1 MKMLPDL
8 LSGLWVKQEYL
19 LDHPVEIRS
28 VRLDHGVQIAF
39 TLLEKLDEDLPR
51 ACDDLQLAISL
62 HLSDEMYHFS
72 HDEANLVPIAFE
84 IYGVPRQ

>member
-1 MKMLPDL
+1 MKKLPNL
-8 LSGLWVKQEYL
+8 LSSLWVKQEYL

-39 TLLEKLDEDLPR
+39 TFLEKLDEDLPR

-72 HDEANLVPIAFE
+72 QDDANLVPIVFE